1 MIGQSISHYRILE
14 RLGGGGMGVVY
25 KAEDVRL
32 ERFVGLKFLPDDV
45 AKDPQALARFRREAK
60 AASALNHPNI
70 CTIYDIGEQDGHAYI
85 AMEFLDGLTLKH
97 RIGGR
102 PLDIETLQSLA
113 IEIADAL
120 DAAHAAGI
128 VHRDIKPGNLFV
140 TKRGHAKILDFGLA
154 KVTPVGG
161 DAAGG
166 MSQATIDSDA
176 DHLTSPGTAVGT
188 IAYMSPEQIQAKEL
202 DPRTDLFSFGAVL
215 YEMATGTLPFRGE
228 SSGLIFEAILNRAP
242 VSAVRLNPD
251 LPAELERII
260 NKALEKD
267 RDLRY
272 QSASEMRA
280 DLKRMRRDSSSGR
293 VPVPQTTETQT
304 AVPPAAATTSVSIPA
319 TTSAS
324 ATIAQPS
331 RKVSGIIILA
341 VWAVIAAG
349 TFAAY
354 HYWSHSKVPS
364 GPAKI
369 TQISHWNKP
378 MQGATLSPD
387 GHTIAFAS
395 PAGGVFQ
402 VFVMLASGGDPL
414 QLTSDEGD
422 KLVSSFS
429 ADGAEIY
436 YERLLGRY
444 EVWAVPTLGGAPR
457 RVVSGYA
464 VVSSPDGSSI
474 YYANGEPLAIFRAQR
489 SGLGEEEV
497 YSFKN
502 LGVFI
507 QGMLAYPDGKAL
519 LVSTHKSLKD
529 LQSRLYKVNLSPPS
543 AVDLGELPG
552 EVHGWAEPGKSLL
565 LSRTVEGLTNIWKY
579 DLADKSLAQIT
590 SGPGPDVSPML
601 DPAGKG
607 IYYVNGK
614 ASGALTAYHVKSRE
628 SADIVTEN
636 ATQPTISPDGKRVMY
651 ITIPEK
657 GRTELW
663 VSGIDGSNK
672 TKLAAASDLGT
683 GGWSPDSSW
692 LGFTDS
698 DANQSRAYVI
708 GADGSGRRQL
718 QVQGR
723 FIPSVVWDADGKS
736 LYISVLSEDS
746 KWAVWRAAS
755 EDSPAENFAEN
766 CGLVTDSSP
775 DGKYFLST
783 VLAGEKTGINQLSVA
798 DRKCSELVPGVSTF
812 SAIFAPDG
820 KSLLYAVASRGEVTI
835 HRQPWRDGKLNGP
848 DQVALKIPFAFSLDY
863 GGNGY
868 DFSRDLSTL
877 VYARPGGQADLYLI
891 STK

>member
-1 MIGQSISHYRILE
+1 MIGQTISHYRILE
-14 RLGGGGMGVVY
+14 KLGGGGMGVVY
-25 KAEDVRL
+25 KAEDTRL
-32 ERFVGLKFLPDDV
+32 ERFVALKFLPDDV

-70 CTIYDIGEQDGHAYI
+70 CTIYDIGEQDGHAFI
-85 AMEFLDGLTLKH
+85 AMEFLDGVTLKH
-97 RIGGR
+97 RIAGR
-102 PLDIETLQSLA
+102 PLEIETLQSLA

-128 VHRDIKPGNLFV
+128 VHRDIKPGNLLV
-140 TKRGHAKILDFGLA
+140 TKREHAKILDFGLA

-161 DAAGG
+161 KLMEAGG
-166 MSQATIDSDA
+166 MSQATIDTNA

-202 DPRTDLFSFGAVL
+202 DARTDLFSFGAVL
-215 YEMATGTLPFRGE
+215 YEMATGMLPFRGE
-228 SSGLIFEAILNRAP
+228 SSGLIFEAILSRAP
-242 VSAVRLNPD
+242 VSPVRLNPD
-251 LPAELERII
+251 LPVELERII

-272 QSASEMRA
+272 QSAAEMRA
-280 DLKRMRRDSSSGR
+280 DLKRLRRDTSSGR
-293 VPVPQTTETQT
+293 VPVSQITGTQN
-304 AVPPAAATTSVSIPA
+304 VVPAAAA
-319 TTSAS
+319 TKAVGTAP
-324 ATIAQPS
+324 QPS
-331 RKVSGIIILA
+331 RRVPGVIVLGI
-341 VWAVIAAG
+341 WALIAAG

-354 HYWSHSKVPS
+354 HYWSRSKAPS

-378 MQGATLSPD
+378 MQGANLSPD

-422 KLVSSFS
+422 KVVDSFS
-429 ADGAEIY
+429 PDGAEIY
-436 YERLLGRY
+436 YERQLGRF
-444 EVWAVPTLGGAPR
+444 EVWAVPTLGGTPR

-464 VVSSPDGSSI
+464 VIPSPDGSSI
-474 YYANGEPLAIFRAQR
+474 YYVNGDPPAIFRAER
-489 SGLGEEEV
+489 SGLGEGKV
-497 YSFKN
+497 YSFKDP
-502 LGVFI
+502 
-507 QGMLAYPDGKAL
+507 GMIVLEMLPYPDGKAL
-519 LVSTHKSLKD
+519 LVGTHKSLND
-529 LQSRLYKVNLSPPS
+529 PQIRLYKVNLSPPS
-543 AVDLGELPG
+543 AVDLGESPG
-552 EVHGWAEPGKSLL
+552 EVHGWAEPGRSLL

-614 ASGALTAYHVKSRE
+614 ASGALTAYHVKSKE

-672 TKLAAASDLGT
+672 TKLASASDLGT
-683 GGWSPDSSW
+683 GGWSPDSSR
-692 LGFTDS
+692 LGFTENA
-698 DANQSRAYVI
+698 ANEGHAYVI
-708 GADGSGRRQL
+708 GADGSGRRQI

-736 LYISVLSEDS
+736 LYISVLSQDS

-755 EDSPAENFAEN
+755 EDSPAENFVEN
-766 CGLVTDSSP
+766 CGLITDSSP
-775 DGKYFLST
+775 DGKYLLAT
-783 VLAGEKTGINQLSVA
+783 VLTGEKTGINQLSVA
-798 DRKCSELVPGVSTF
+798 NRKCAALLPGVSTF
-812 SAIFAPDG
+812 SADFAPDG
-820 KSLLYAVASRGEVTI
+820 KSVLYAVASRGEVTI
-835 HRQPWRDGKLNGP
+835 HRQPWHDGKLNGP
-848 DQVALKIPFAFSLDY
+848 DQIALKIPFAFSLDY

-868 DFSRDLSTL
+868 DFSRDLSTI
-877 VYARPGGQADLYLI
+877 VYARPSGQADLYVV
-891 STK
+891 SQK

>member
-1 MIGQSISHYRILE
+1 MIGQTISHYRILE
-14 RLGGGGMGVVY
+14 KLGGGGMGVVY
-25 KAEDVRL
+25 KAEDTRL
-32 ERFVGLKFLPDDV
+32 ERFVALKFLPDDV

-70 CTIYDIGEQDGHAYI
+70 CTIYDIGEQDGHAFI
-85 AMEFLDGLTLKH
+85 AMEFLDGVTLKH
-97 RIGGR
+97 RIAGR
-102 PLDIETLQSLA
+102 PMDIEILQALA

-140 TKRGHAKILDFGLA
+140 TKREHAKILDFGLA

-161 DAAGG
+161 EAAPG
-166 MSQATIDSDA
+166 MSQATIDSSA

-202 DPRTDLFSFGAVL
+202 DARTDLFSFGAVL
-215 YEMATGTLPFRGE
+215 YEMATGMLPFRGE

-272 QSASEMRA
+272 QSAAEMRA
-280 DLKRMRRDSSSGR
+280 DLKRMRRDTSSGR
-293 VPVPQTTETQT
+293 VPVSQITATQN
-304 AVPPAAATTSVSIPA
+304 AVPAAATTSAVGTAPP
-319 TTSAS
+319 
-324 ATIAQPS
+324 PS
-331 RKVSGIIILA
+331 RRVSGIVILA
-341 VWAVIAAG
+341 IWAVIAGG

-354 HYWSHSKVPS
+354 HYWSHSKAPS

-369 TQISHWNKP
+369 MQISHWNKP
-378 MQGATLSPD
+378 MEGAKLSPD
-387 GHTIAFAS
+387 GHTVAFAS

-422 KLVSSFS
+422 KLVDSFS
-429 ADGAEIY
+429 PDGAEIY
-436 YERLLGRY
+436 YERKLGRF
-444 EVWAVPTLGGAPR
+444 EVWAVPTLGGTPR

-464 VVSSPDGSSI
+464 VVPSPDGSSI
-474 YYANGEPLAIFRAQR
+474 YFGNGIPPGIFRAER
-489 SGLGEEEV
+489 SGLGEEQV
-497 YSFKN
+497 YSFKDSGIF
-502 LGVFI
+502 LL
-507 QGMLAYPDGKAL
+507 GMLPYPDGKAL
-519 LVSTHKSLKD
+519 LVGTHKSLND
-529 LQSRLYKVNLSPPS
+529 PHSRLYKVILSPPS
-543 AVDLGELPG
+543 AVDLGEAPG
-552 EVHGWAEPGKSLL
+552 VVNGWAEPGKSLL
-565 LSRTVEGLTNIWKY
+565 LSRAVEGLTNIWKF
-579 DLADKSLAQIT
+579 DPADKNLTQIT
-590 SGPGPDVSPML
+590 TGPGPDVSPML

-614 ASGALTAYHVKSRE
+614 ASGALAVYHVKSKE
-628 SADIVTEN
+628 SGDIVSEN
-636 ATQPTISPDGKRVMY
+636 ATQPVISPDGKRVIY

-657 GRTELW
+657 GRSELW

-672 TKLAAASDLGT
+672 TKLASAPDLST
-683 GGWSPDSSW
+683 GGWSPDSSR
-692 LGFTDS
+692 LSFAENV
-698 DANQSRAYVI
+698 ANEGHAYVI
-708 GADGSGRRQL
+708 GADGSGRRQI

-723 FIPSVVWDADGKS
+723 FIPIVVWDADGKS
-736 LYISVLSEDS
+736 LYITVLSQDS

-755 EDSPAENFAEN
+755 EDSPAENFVEN
-766 CGLVTDSSP
+766 CGLIAYSSP
-775 DGKYFLST
+775 DGKYLLAT
-783 VLAGEKTGINQLSVA
+783 VLTGERTGIYQLSVA
-798 DRKCSELVPGVSTF
+798 DRKCDELLPGVSTF

-835 HRQPWRDGKLNGP
+835 HRQPWRDGKLTGP

-868 DFSRDLSTL
+868 DFSRDLSTI

-891 STK
+891 NQR